1 MGLRRNVIFCGDS
14 ITDGTGGATGMGGFR
29 GILLGLRRTNGLPW
43 RAGGGTTTGTFG
55 ANRYVGAS
63 GQTIAQIATNL
74 NIDGSQWKYDTV
86 IAHVGTN
93 DATQRNTGGTP
104 TLATSQA
111 DLTTF
116 LDKIRSQQPEARVFF
131 ALIIPNQDAG
141 ANTLI
146 TAQNAA
152 FTTQIAAR
160 SDASYITIVDMNAE
174 FLANATWATDWMSD
188 VTHPN
193 QQGYLKMANVWD
205 SALTTAGW

>member
-1 MGLRRNVIFCGDS
+1 MGLRRRVLFCGDS
-14 ITDGTGGATGMGGFR
+14 ITDGTGGATGLGGFR
-29 GILLGLRRTNGLPW
+29 GILLGIHSTNGLMW
-43 RAGGGTTTGTFG
+43 RAGGSTAAGSFG
-55 ANRYVGAS
+55 ENRYVG
-63 GQTIAQIATNL
+63 GPGKTISQIATNL
-74 NIDGSQWKYDTV
+74 NLDGSQWKYDTV
-86 IAHVGTN
+86 IAHIGTN

-116 LDKIRSQQPEARVFF
+116 LDTIRSQQPEARVFF

-146 TAQNAA
+146 TAQNLA
-152 FTTQIAAR
+152 FSTQIAGR
-160 SDASYITIVDMNAE
+160 SDAAYITTVDMNAE

-205 SALTTAGW
+205 AALTMAGW